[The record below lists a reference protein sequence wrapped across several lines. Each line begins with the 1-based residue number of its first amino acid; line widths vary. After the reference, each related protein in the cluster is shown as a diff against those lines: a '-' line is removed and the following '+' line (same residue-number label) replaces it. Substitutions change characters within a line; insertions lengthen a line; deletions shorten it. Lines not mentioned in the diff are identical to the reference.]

1 MAKYRIAVNIEWTS
15 KCNAACVMCP
25 RDKIPDLLVMD
36 IGTFRQVL
44 DRLSPA
50 EAFRAVIAGYGEPT
64 THPRFEEF
72 IGMVREHPLNFDMVS
87 NGQLLD
93 ADRLDL
99 LDGVV
104 GTLIISFS
112 STTREIY
119 ERVHVNLDCEL
130 VMDNIALAVRRL
142 KKTKLAISLT
152 PMPECLATLP
162 TTIKWLHGLGIKN
175 LTMSPSLYD
184 RAGTFH
190 DATQSYKDLRGIIRD
205 FDLHSQELDFVPSAR
220 EIAAQWLF
228 NRYKCIPRN
237 TDFLIS
243 ALGEYMY
250 CFNDIAHSRPL
261 GHVADM
267 SLRDALRLR
276 EKSSIDHD
284 ICDACSIRKRY
295 RPAELITAALGYL
308 KMRMT

>member
-25 RDKIPDLLVMD
+25 RETIPDLLVMD
-36 IGTFRQVL
+36 AATFKQVL
-44 DRLSPA
+44 NRLSPA
-50 EAFRAVIAGYGEPT
+50 EVFRAVIAGYGEPT

-72 IGMVREHPLNFDMVS
+72 VGMVREHPLNFDMVS

-93 ADRLDL
+93 ADRLEL
-99 LDGVV
+99 LDGAI

-112 STTREIY
+112 STAREVY
-119 ERVHVNLDCEL
+119 ERVHVNLDHER
-130 VMDNIALAVRRL
+130 VMSNIALARRRL
-142 KKTKLAISLT
+142 RKTKLAISLT

-162 TTIKWLHGLGIKN
+162 KTIKWLRGLGIES

-184 RAGTFH
+184 RAGAFH
-190 DATQSYKDLRGIIRD
+190 DTEQSYKDLRGIIRD
-205 FDLHSQELDFVPSAR
+205 YDLHNQELDFVPGAR
-220 EIAAQWLF
+220 EIAAQWLS

-243 ALGEYMY
+243 ARGEYMY

-261 GHVADM
+261 GRVAGM
-267 SLRDALRLR
+267 SLREALTLR
-276 EKSSIDHD
+276 EKSPIDHS

-295 RPAELITAALGYL
+295 RPAELLTAALGYL
-308 KMRMT
+308 RMRTA